1 MGWRENFARV
11 ARAAVMWAE
20 TKPDSSLS
28 VVLMEDVLAMPPADR
43 IALARELLEGTGWSP
58 TEERKACNYWGSACG
73 GRTGLN
79 GQWVCGAPWC
89 PRATTEDTP

>member
-43 IALARELLEGTGWSP
+43 IALARELLEGTHC
-58 TEERKACNYWGSACG
+58 RVVDDRDAKAVREWIA
-73 GRTGLN
+73 
-79 GQWVCGAPWC
+79 
-89 PRATTEDTP
+89 